1 MTSRPER
8 YVLHHGVAA
17 LWWLR
22 HLDARR
28 EASRFLDELLRSGA
42 ARVRAVEDIVW
53 RALADIASDVGTAR
67 LAAGIA
73 GPLYDDVISLF
84 RELVGSGVLLL
95 EQRDPLAREAFEIA
109 AFRGLAL
116 DDAVPAVLA
125 DRTGLPLLV
134 SAAGTKAAYQQIA
147 DDRATLR
154 LATIADIMER

>member
-1 MTSRPER
+1 VTSRPER

-28 EASRFLDELLRSGA
+28 EAIRFLDESLRSGA
-42 ARVRAVEDIVW
+42 VRVWAVEDIAW
-53 RALADIASDVGTAR
+53 RALAVIAGDVGDAR

-73 GPLYDDVISLF
+73 GPLFDDVISLF
-84 RELVGSGVLLL
+84 RELVGSGVLVL
-95 EQRDPLAREAFEIA
+95 ERRDPLAREALEIA

-116 DDAVPAVLA
+116 DDAVPTVLA

-134 SAAGTKAAYQQIA
+134 GDADTNAAYWQVA

-154 LATIADIMER
+154 PVTIADIMER